1 MAKAQFVLKG
11 GTVLTPELE
20 KQLADEAEAGY
31 DLSRARRVI
40 LRPGRPAKGEPV
52 GESPRVAVRVPS
64 QVYEIAKRRAASEG
78 RTLSSV
84 LRDLLAHYAAGDP
97 VA

>member
-1 MAKAQFVLKG
+1 MAKAQFVLKA

-31 DLSRARRVI
+31 DLSKARRVI
-40 LRPGRPAKGEPV
+40 LRPGRPAKGEPR

-64 QVYEIAKRRAASEG
+64 QVYVVAKRRAHSEG
-78 RTLSSV
+78 RTLSAV
-84 LRDLLAHYAAGDP
+84 LRELLAQYAAGDR

>member
-11 GTVLTPELE
+11 GTVLTPELD

-31 DLSRARRVI
+31 DLSKARRVI
-40 LRPGRPAKGEPV
+40 LRPGRPAKGDPV

-64 QVYEIAKRRAASEG
+64 HVYEVAKRRATSEG
-78 RTLSSV
+78 RTLSNV
-84 LRDLLAHYAAGDP
+84 LRELLAQYAAGDR